1 MKYKHFLLEGIEVMG
16 RMKKSSVLIISPVQ

>member
-1 MKYKHFLLEGIEVMG
+1 MKYKHFLLEGIEVMD